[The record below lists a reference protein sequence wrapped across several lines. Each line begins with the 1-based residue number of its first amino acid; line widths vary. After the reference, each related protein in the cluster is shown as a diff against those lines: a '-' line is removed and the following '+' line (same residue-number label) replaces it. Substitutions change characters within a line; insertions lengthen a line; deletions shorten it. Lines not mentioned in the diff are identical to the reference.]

1 LRIIATAPDG
11 EKVVNGPFP
20 MRSIASLAKITK
32 AFFLQNLLEILKI
45 QKSELLSSPNLMDSN
60 TDFRRS
66 SLASTAFFQE
76 LGAELVFTQDARGR
90 YLSFYWQKAEQY
102 NLTAEKIVD
111 RPLRETLQPVA
122 PVPYLDRLRRTL
134 ETLVP
139 QRFSYP
145 FCHTGQYFLFDL
157 TVTPVMNSNGKAT
170 KVLVMGR
177 LLSDTPA
184 QLSADSPEF
193 MPYPALPSSS
203 DTNQQMLDPASRIGR
218 GLRPDSEID
227 RKIISQI
234 AQNLH
239 RTLDLEKIWQQTVN
253 SLGQVLNAS
262 RCIICSSKK
271 DSDNL
276 ESSPFVISEN
286 QQKYPAPAAELQQ
299 SIASDRPPPLSPDQ
313 IQNLQSK
320 TFKVVAEYR
329 QEPYSSMLG
338 LELRAAEQPG
348 WIQTLATLKPVAV
361 DYASPIADP
370 FDRHSV
376 LVAATSYEEQP
387 NALICLHRCGS
398 SPPWSPVEL
407 EFARELVAQVGSAIA
422 HATLYQELEQAR
434 AEAVAL
440 SQLKSQFLAN
450 TSHELRT
457 PLNGILGFLKLLLDG
472 MADDPEEAHQFI
484 EEAYRSAL
492 HLFNVINDILDIAKI
507 EAGKMELDLAPVKLD
522 ELLQQVENFTR
533 VQVQEK
539 RLQFQIQT
547 PAVEDEIILYG
558 NYQRLLQ
565 VILNLTGNAIKFTSE
580 GGIRISAEFIKKK
593 VTVHNQEFPGIVK
606 IRVADTGIGVSLDK
620 QDKLFESFFQVDG
633 DRTRQYGGTGLGL
646 AISQKMV
653 EAMGGT
659 VNFYSMGEGL
669 GSTVTF
675 TVPLYQ
681 EPLFKN

>member
-1 LRIIATAPDG
+1 
-11 EKVVNGPFP
+11 
-20 MRSIASLAKITK
+20 
-32 AFFLQNLLEILKI
+32 
-45 QKSELLSSPNLMDSN
+45 MDSN

-76 LGAELVFTQDARGR
+76 LGAELVFTQDASGR
-90 YLSFYWQKAEQY
+90 YLSFYWEKAEQY
-102 NLTAEKIVD
+102 NLTAEQIVD
-111 RPLRETLQPVA
+111 RPLSETLQPIA
-122 PVPYLDRLRRTL
+122 PAPYLDILRRTL

-145 FCHTGQYFLFDL
+145 FGHGGQYFLFDL
-157 TVTPVMNSNGKAT
+157 ALTPAIDSNGKAA

-177 LLSDTPA
+177 LLSDKPTDRPP
-184 QLSADSPEF
+184 DSPEF
-193 MPYPALPSSS
+193 MLYRALPSPS
-203 DTNQQMLDPASRIGR
+203 DARQQMLYPASRIGR
-218 GLRPDSEID
+218 ALPPKWEID

-239 RTLDLEKIWQQTVN
+239 RTLDLETIWQQTAN

-262 RCIICSSKK
+262 RCIICSYKK
-271 DSDNL
+271 DSENL
-276 ESSPFVISEN
+276 ESSPFLASEN
-286 QQKYPAPAAELQQ
+286 QQNYSATAAELEQ
-299 SIASDRPPPLSPDQ
+299 SNARDPSPPLSPAQ
-313 IQNLQSK
+313 IENLQSK

-338 LELRAAEQPG
+338 LELRAVEQPG

-361 DYASPIADP
+361 DYASPVADP
-370 FDRHSV
+370 FHRHSV
-376 LVAATSYEEQP
+376 LVAATSYEDQP

-398 SPPWSPVEL
+398 SPKWSPVEL

-457 PLNGILGFLKLLLDG
+457 PLNGILGFLKLLVDG

-484 EEAYRSAL
+484 QEAYRSAV
-492 HLFNVINDILDIAKI
+492 HLFNVINDILDVAKI
-507 EAGKMELDLAPVKLD
+507 EAGKMELDLAPVKLG
-522 ELLQQVENFTR
+522 ELLQQVEDFTR
-533 VQVQEK
+533 VQVEQK
-539 RLQFQIQT
+539 RLQFQIQK

-565 VILNLTGNAIKFTSE
+565 VILNLTGNAIKFTGE
-580 GGIRISAEFIKKK
+580 GGIRISAEVIKKK
-593 VTVHNQEFPGIVK
+593 VTVNNQQFPGMVK

-646 AISQKMV
+646 AISQKLV

>member
-1 LRIIATAPDG
+1 
-11 EKVVNGPFP
+11 
-20 MRSIASLAKITK
+20 
-32 AFFLQNLLEILKI
+32 
-45 QKSELLSSPNLMDSN
+45 MDSN

-66 SLASTAFFQE
+66 SLASTVFFQE
-76 LGAELVFTQDARGR
+76 LGAELVFTQDASGR

-102 NLTAEKIVD
+102 NLTAEQIVD
-111 RPLRETLQPVA
+111 RPLSETLQPLVPA
-122 PVPYLDRLRRTL
+122 PYLDILRRVL

-145 FCHTGQYFLFDL
+145 FCHAGQYFLFDMTL
-157 TVTPVMNSNGKAT
+157 TPVIDSNGKAA

-177 LLSDTPA
+177 LLSDKPTDRRP
-184 QLSADSPEF
+184 DSPEF
-193 MPYPALPSSS
+193 MLYRALPSPWDARQLMS
-203 DTNQQMLDPASRIGR
+203 LPASRIPGR
-218 GLRPDSEID
+218 RSLPPYSEID
-227 RKIISQI
+227 RKVISQI

-239 RTLDLEKIWQQTVN
+239 KTLDLDTIWQQTVN

-262 RCIICSSKK
+262 RCIICSYKK
-271 DSDNL
+271 DSENL
-276 ESSPFVISEN
+276 ETSPFLASEN
-286 QQKYPAPAAELQQ
+286 QQKSTAATAELQH
-299 SIASDRPPPLSPDQ
+299 SIASDPSPPLSPAQ
-313 IQNLQSK
+313 IENLQSK

-329 QEPYSSMLG
+329 QEAYSSMLG

-361 DYASPIADP
+361 DYASPATDP
-370 FDRHSV
+370 FHRHSV
-376 LVAATSYEEQP
+376 LVAATSYEDQP

-398 SPPWSPVEL
+398 SPKWSHVEL

-457 PLNGILGFLKLLLDG
+457 PLNGILGFLKLLVDG

-484 EEAYRSAL
+484 EEAYRSAV

-507 EAGKMELDLAPVKLD
+507 EAGKMELDLAPVKLG

-533 VQVQEK
+533 VQVQQK
-539 RLQFQIQT
+539 GLQFQIQK
-547 PAVEDEIILYG
+547 PPVEDDIIVYG

-565 VILNLTGNAIKFTSE
+565 VILNLTGNAIKFTGE
-580 GGIRISAEFIKKK
+580 GGIRISAEVIKKK
-593 VTVHNQEFPGIVK
+593 VTVHNQQFPGMVK

-633 DRTRQYGGTGLGL
+633 ARTRQYGGTGLGL
-646 AISQKMV
+646 AISQKLV

-669 GSTVTF
+669 GATVTF

>member
-1 LRIIATAPDG
+1 
-11 EKVVNGPFP
+11 
-20 MRSIASLAKITK
+20 
-32 AFFLQNLLEILKI
+32 
-45 QKSELLSSPNLMDSN
+45 MDSN

-66 SLASTAFFQE
+66 SLASTVFFQE
-76 LGAELVFTQDARGR
+76 LGAELVFTQDASGR
-90 YLSFYWQKAEQY
+90 YLSFYWQKAEEY
-102 NLTAEKIVD
+102 NLTAEQIVD
-111 RPLRETLQPVA
+111 RPLSETLQPIA
-122 PVPYLDRLRRTL
+122 PAPYLDILRRAL

-145 FCHTGQYFLFDL
+145 FCHAGQYFLFDL
-157 TVTPVMNSNGKAT
+157 TLTPAIDSNGKAA

-177 LLSDTPA
+177 LLSDKPTDRPP
-184 QLSADSPEF
+184 DFPEL
-193 MPYPALPSSS
+193 MLYRALPSPS
-203 DTNQQMLDPASRIGR
+203 DADQQMLLSASCIPGR
-218 GLRPDSEID
+218 SLPPYSEID
-227 RKIISQI
+227 RKAISQI

-239 RTLDLEKIWQQTVN
+239 KTLDVETIWQLTAN

-262 RCIICSSKK
+262 RCIICSYKK
-271 DSDNL
+271 DSKNL
-276 ESSPFVISEN
+276 EASSFLASEN
-286 QQKYPAPAAELQQ
+286 HQNYSAAAAELQQ
-299 SIASDRPPPLSPDQ
+299 SIASDCSPPVSPDQ
-313 IQNLQSK
+313 IKNLQSK
-320 TFKVVAEYR
+320 TLKVVAEYR

-361 DYASPIADP
+361 DYASPTADP
-370 FDRHSV
+370 FNRHSV
-376 LVAATSYEEQP
+376 IVAATSYEDQP

-398 SPPWSPVEL
+398 SSKWSPLEL

-440 SQLKSQFLAN
+440 SQLKSQLLAN

-457 PLNGILGFLKLLLDG
+457 PLNGILGFLKLVVDG

-484 EEAYRSAL
+484 EEAYRSAV
-492 HLFNVINDILDIAKI
+492 HLFNVINDFLDVAKI
-507 EAGKMELDLAPVKLD
+507 EAGKMQLDLAPVKLG

-533 VQVQEK
+533 LQIQQK
-539 RLQFQIQT
+539 RLQFQIQK
-547 PAVEDEIILYG
+547 PAVEDDIILYG

-565 VILNLTGNAIKFTSE
+565 VILNLTGNAIKFTGE
-580 GGIRISAEFIKKK
+580 GGIRISAEIIKKK
-593 VTVHNQEFPGIVK
+593 VTVHNQQFPGMVK
-606 IRVADTGIGVSLDK
+606 MRVADTGIGVSLDK

-646 AISQKMV
+646 AISQKLV

>member
-1 LRIIATAPDG
+1 
-11 EKVVNGPFP
+11 
-20 MRSIASLAKITK
+20 M
-32 AFFLQNLLEILKI
+32 
-45 QKSELLSSPNLMDSN
+45 MDSN

-76 LGAELVFTQDARGR
+76 LGAELAFIQDAKGR
-90 YLSFYWQKAEQY
+90 YLSFYWQKAEEY
-102 NLTAEKIVD
+102 NLTAAEIVVSEARPYGGCANEED
-111 RPLRETLQPVA
+111 RPLSETLQPIA
-122 PVPYLDRLRRTL
+122 PGPYLEILRRVL

-139 QRFSYP
+139 QRLSYP
-145 FCHTGQYFLFDL
+145 FCRAGQYFLFDL
-157 TVTPVMNSNGKAT
+157 TVTPAIDSNGQAT
-170 KVLVMGR
+170 NVLVMGR
-177 LLSDTPA
+177 LLSDKPTELPP
-184 QLSADSPEF
+184 DSPES
-193 MPYPALPSSS
+193 MPDPALPSPS
-203 DTNQQMLDPASRIGR
+203 DARQQMLYPASPIGR
-218 GLRPDSEID
+218 ALPPYSEID
-227 RKIISQI
+227 RNIISQI
-234 AQNLH
+234 AHNLH
-239 RTLDLEKIWQQTVN
+239 RTLDLETIWQQTAN

-262 RCIICSSKK
+262 RCIICSSNK
-271 DSDNL
+271 DSENL
-276 ESSPFVISEN
+276 ESSPFLASEN
-286 QQKYPAPAAELQQ
+286 QQNYPGSEPELQQ
-299 SIASDRPPPLSPDQ
+299 SIASKSSPPLSPDQ
-313 IQNLQSK
+313 IDHLQSK

-329 QEPYSSMLG
+329 QESYSSMLG

-348 WIQTLATLKPVAV
+348 WIQTLATLKPVALN
-361 DYASPIADP
+361 YASPVADR

-387 NALICLHRCGS
+387 NALICLHRCGT

-457 PLNGILGFLKLLLDG
+457 PLNGILGFLKLVLDG
-472 MADDPEEAHQFI
+472 MADDPVEAHQFI
-484 EEAYRSAL
+484 EEAYGSAV

-507 EAGKMELDLAPVKLD
+507 EAGKMQLDLAPVKLN
-522 ELLQQVENFTR
+522 ELLQQVENFT
-533 VQVQEK
+533 QVQAQQK
-539 RLQFQIQT
+539 RLQFQIQK
-547 PAVEDEIILYG
+547 PAAEDEIILYG

-565 VILNLTGNAIKFTSE
+565 VMLNLTGNAIKFTRE
-580 GGIRISAEFIKKK
+580 GGIRISAEVIKKK
-593 VTVHNQEFPGIVK
+593 VTVYSQQFPGIVK

-646 AISQKMV
+646 AISQKLI

-681 EPLFKN
+681 EPLLKK

>member
-1 LRIIATAPDG
+1 
-11 EKVVNGPFP
+11 
-20 MRSIASLAKITK
+20 
-32 AFFLQNLLEILKI
+32 
-45 QKSELLSSPNLMDSN
+45 MDSN

-66 SLASTAFFQE
+66 SLASTVFFQE
-76 LGAELVFTQDARGR
+76 LGAELVFTQDASGR

-102 NLTAEKIVD
+102 NLTAEQIVD
-111 RPLRETLQPVA
+111 RPLSETLQPIGPA
-122 PVPYLDRLRRTL
+122 PYLDILQRAL
-134 ETLVP
+134 ETLIP

-145 FCHTGQYFLFDL
+145 FCHAGQYFLFDL
-157 TVTPVMNSNGKAT
+157 TLTPAIDSNGKAA

-177 LLSDTPA
+177 LLSDKPTDRPP
-184 QLSADSPEF
+184 DFPEL
-193 MPYPALPSSS
+193 MLYRALPSPS
-203 DTNQQMLDPASRIGR
+203 DADQQMLLSASCIPGR
-218 GLRPDSEID
+218 SLPPYSEID
-227 RKIISQI
+227 RKAISQI

-239 RTLDLEKIWQQTVN
+239 KTLDVETIWQLTAN

-262 RCIICSSKK
+262 RCIICSYKK
-271 DSDNL
+271 DSKNL
-276 ESSPFVISEN
+276 EASSFLASEN
-286 QQKYPAPAAELQQ
+286 HQNYSAAAAELQQ
-299 SIASDRPPPLSPDQ
+299 SIASDSSPPVSPAQ
-313 IQNLQSK
+313 IKNLQSK
-320 TFKVVAEYR
+320 TLKVVAEYR

-370 FDRHSV
+370 FYRHSV
-376 LVAATSYEEQP
+376 IVAATSYEDQP

-398 SPPWSPVEL
+398 SSKWSPLEL

-422 HATLYQELEQAR
+422 HATLYQELERAR

-457 PLNGILGFLKLLLDG
+457 PLNGILGFLKLLVDG

-484 EEAYRSAL
+484 QEAYRSAV
-492 HLFNVINDILDIAKI
+492 HLFNLINDILDVAKI
-507 EAGKMELDLAPVKLD
+507 EAGKMELDLAPVKLG
-522 ELLQQVENFTR
+522 ELLQQVESFTR
-533 VQVQEK
+533 VQVEQK
-539 RLQFQIQT
+539 RLQFQIQK
-547 PAVEDEIILYG
+547 PAVEDDIILYG

-565 VILNLTGNAIKFTSE
+565 VILNLTGNAIKFTGE
-580 GGIRISAEFIKKK
+580 GGIRISAEIIKKK
-593 VTVHNQEFPGIVK
+593 VTVHNQQFPGMVK
-606 IRVADTGIGVSLDK
+606 MRVADTGIGVSLDK

-646 AISQKMV
+646 AISQKLV

>member
-1 LRIIATAPDG
+1 
-11 EKVVNGPFP
+11 
-20 MRSIASLAKITK
+20 
-32 AFFLQNLLEILKI
+32 
-45 QKSELLSSPNLMDSN
+45 MDSN

-66 SLASTAFFQE
+66 SLASTVFFQE
-76 LGAELVFTQDARGR
+76 LGAELVFTQDASGR
-90 YLSFYWQKAEQY
+90 YLSFYWQKAEEY
-102 NLTAEKIVD
+102 NLTAEQIVD
-111 RPLRETLQPVA
+111 RPLSETLQPIA
-122 PVPYLDRLRRTL
+122 PAPYLDILRRAL

-145 FCHTGQYFLFDL
+145 FCHAGQYFLFDL
-157 TVTPVMNSNGKAT
+157 TLTPAIDSNGKAA

-177 LLSDTPA
+177 LLSDKPTDRPP
-184 QLSADSPEF
+184 DSPEF
-193 MPYPALPSSS
+193 MLYRALPSPS
-203 DTNQQMLDPASRIGR
+203 DAHQQMLLSASCIPGR
-218 GLRPDSEID
+218 SLPPYSEID
-227 RKIISQI
+227 RKTISQI

-239 RTLDLEKIWQQTVN
+239 KTLDVETIWQLTAN

-262 RCIICSSKK
+262 RCIICSYKK
-271 DSDNL
+271 DSKNL
-276 ESSPFVISEN
+276 EASSFLASEKHQN
-286 QQKYPAPAAELQQ
+286 YSAAAAELQQ
-299 SIASDRPPPLSPDQ
+299 SIASDCSPPVSPDQ
-313 IQNLQSK
+313 IKNLQSK
-320 TFKVVAEYR
+320 TLKVVAEYR

-348 WIQTLATLKPVAV
+348 WIQTLATLKPVAI

-370 FDRHSV
+370 FHRHSV
-376 LVAATSYEEQP
+376 IVAATSYEDQP

-398 SPPWSPVEL
+398 SSKWSPLEL

-440 SQLKSQFLAN
+440 SQLKSQLLAN

-457 PLNGILGFLKLLLDG
+457 PLNGILGFLKLVVDG

-484 EEAYRSAL
+484 EEAYRSAV
-492 HLFNVINDILDIAKI
+492 HLLNVINDFLDVAKI
-507 EAGKMELDLAPVKLD
+507 EAGKMQLDLAPVKLG
-522 ELLQQVENFTR
+522 ELLQQVEDFTR
-533 VQVQEK
+533 LQVQQK
-539 RLQFQIQT
+539 RLQFQIQK
-547 PAVEDEIILYG
+547 PAVEDDIILYG

-565 VILNLTGNAIKFTSE
+565 VILNLTGNAIKFTGE
-580 GGIRISAEFIKKK
+580 GGIRISAEIIKKK
-593 VTVHNQEFPGIVK
+593 VTVHNQQFPGMVK
-606 IRVADTGIGVSLDK
+606 MRVADTGIGVSLDK

-646 AISQKMV
+646 AISQKLV

>member
-1 LRIIATAPDG
+1 
-11 EKVVNGPFP
+11 
-20 MRSIASLAKITK
+20 
-32 AFFLQNLLEILKI
+32 
-45 QKSELLSSPNLMDSN
+45 MDSN

-66 SLASTAFFQE
+66 SLASTVFFQE
-76 LGAELVFTQDARGR
+76 LGAELVFTQDASGR

-102 NLTAEKIVD
+102 NLTAEQIVD
-111 RPLRETLQPVA
+111 RPLSETLQPLVPA
-122 PVPYLDRLRRTL
+122 PYLDILRRVL

-145 FCHTGQYFLFDL
+145 FCHAGQYFLFDMTL
-157 TVTPVMNSNGKAT
+157 TPVIDSNGKAA

-177 LLSDTPA
+177 LLSDKPTDRRP
-184 QLSADSPEF
+184 DSPEF
-193 MPYPALPSSS
+193 MLYRALPSPWDARQLMS
-203 DTNQQMLDPASRIGR
+203 LPASRIPGR
-218 GLRPDSEID
+218 RSLPAYSEID
-227 RKIISQI
+227 RKVISQI

-239 RTLDLEKIWQQTVN
+239 KTLDLDTIWQQTVN

-262 RCIICSSKK
+262 RCIICSYKK
-271 DSDNL
+271 DSENL
-276 ESSPFVISEN
+276 ETSPFLASEN
-286 QQKYPAPAAELQQ
+286 QQKSTAAAELQH
-299 SIASDRPPPLSPDQ
+299 SIASDPSPPLSPAQ
-313 IQNLQSK
+313 IENLQSK

-329 QEPYSSMLG
+329 QEAYSSMLG

-361 DYASPIADP
+361 DYASPATDP
-370 FDRHSV
+370 FHRHSV
-376 LVAATSYEEQP
+376 LVAATSYEDQP

-398 SPPWSPVEL
+398 SPKWSHVEL

-457 PLNGILGFLKLLLDG
+457 PLNGILGFLKLLVDG

-484 EEAYRSAL
+484 EEAYRSAV

-507 EAGKMELDLAPVKLD
+507 EAGKMELDLAPVKLG

-533 VQVQEK
+533 VQVQQK
-539 RLQFQIQT
+539 GLQFQIQK
-547 PAVEDEIILYG
+547 PPVEDDIIVYG

-565 VILNLTGNAIKFTSE
+565 VILNLTGNAIKFTGE
-580 GGIRISAEFIKKK
+580 GGIRISAEVIKKK
-593 VTVHNQEFPGIVK
+593 VTVHNQQFPGMVK

-633 DRTRQYGGTGLGL
+633 ARTRQYGGTGLGL
-646 AISQKMV
+646 AISQKLV

-669 GSTVTF
+669 GATVTF

>member
-1 LRIIATAPDG
+1 
-11 EKVVNGPFP
+11 
-20 MRSIASLAKITK
+20 
-32 AFFLQNLLEILKI
+32 
-45 QKSELLSSPNLMDSN
+45 MDFN

-102 NLTAEKIVD
+102 NLTAAQIVVSEALEED
-111 RPLRETLQPVA
+111 RPLSETLQPIPPA
-122 PVPYLDRLRRTL
+122 PYLDILRQTI

-145 FCHTGQYFLFDL
+145 FCRAGQYFLFDL
-157 TVTPVMNSNGKAT
+157 TVTPVIDSNGKAT
-170 KVLVMGR
+170 KVLLMGR
-177 LLSDTPA
+177 LLSDKPA
-184 QLSADSPEF
+184 ELPPDSPEF
-193 MPYPALPSSS
+193 MPYPALPSASDARQPMLYPPSS
-203 DTNQQMLDPASRIGR
+203 MGR
-218 GLRPDSEID
+218 SLSPYSEID

-239 RTLDLEKIWQQTVN
+239 RTLDLDTIWQQTVN

-262 RCIICSSKK
+262 RCIICSSQK
-271 DSDNL
+271 DSETL
-276 ESSPFVISEN
+276 ESSPFLASEN
-286 QQKYPAPAAELQQ
+286 QQNYPAPAAELQQ
-299 SIASDRPPPLSPDQ
+299 SIASDRSPPLLPDQ
-313 IQNLQSK
+313 IENLQSK

-348 WIQTLATLKPVAV
+348 WIQALATLKPVAV
-361 DYASPIADP
+361 DYASPTADP
-370 FDRHSV
+370 FHRHSV
-376 LVAATSYEEQP
+376 LVAATSYEDQP

-398 SPPWSPVEL
+398 SPKWSPLEL

-457 PLNGILGFLKLLLDG
+457 PLNGILGFLKLLMDG

-484 EEAYRSAL
+484 EEAYRSAV

-507 EAGKMELDLAPVKLD
+507 EAGKMHLDFAPVKLG

-533 VQVQEK
+533 VQVQQK
-539 RLQFQIQT
+539 RLQFQIQK
-547 PAVEDEIILYG
+547 PPVEDEIILYG

-565 VILNLTGNAIKFTSE
+565 VILNLTGNAIKFTGE
-580 GGIRISAEFIKKK
+580 GGIRITAEVIKKK
-593 VTVHNQEFPGIVK
+593 VTVHNQQFPGIVK

-646 AISQKMV
+646 AISQKLV

>member
-1 LRIIATAPDG
+1 
-11 EKVVNGPFP
+11 
-20 MRSIASLAKITK
+20 
-32 AFFLQNLLEILKI
+32 
-45 QKSELLSSPNLMDSN
+45 MDSN

-66 SLASTAFFQE
+66 SLASTVFFQE

-102 NLTAEKIVD
+102 NLTAEQIVD
-111 RPLRETLQPVA
+111 RPLSETLQPIPPA
-122 PVPYLDRLRRTL
+122 PYLDILRRAL

-145 FCHTGQYFLFDL
+145 FCHAGQYFLFDL
-157 TVTPVMNSNGKAT
+157 TLTPAIDSNGKAA

-177 LLSDTPA
+177 LLSDKPTDRRP
-184 QLSADSPEF
+184 DSPEF
-193 MPYPALPSSS
+193 MLYRALPSPL
-203 DTNQQMLDPASRIGR
+203 DARQQMSLPASRIPGR
-218 GLRPDSEID
+218 SLPPYSEID

-239 RTLDLEKIWQQTVN
+239 KTLDLDTIWQQTVN

-262 RCIICSSKK
+262 RCIICSYKK
-271 DSDNL
+271 DSENL
-276 ESSPFVISEN
+276 ETSPFLASEN
-286 QQKYPAPAAELQQ
+286 QQKSTAAAELQQ
-299 SIASDRPPPLSPDQ
+299 SIASDSSPPLSPAQ
-313 IQNLQSK
+313 IENLQSK

-329 QEPYSSMLG
+329 QEAYSSMLG

-361 DYASPIADP
+361 DYASLAADP
-370 FDRHSV
+370 FHRHSV
-376 LVAATSYEEQP
+376 LVAATSYEDQP

-398 SPPWSPVEL
+398 SPKWSHVEL

-457 PLNGILGFLKLLLDG
+457 PLNGIIGFLKLLMDG

-484 EEAYRSAL
+484 EEAYRSAV

-507 EAGKMELDLAPVKLD
+507 EAGKMELDLAPVKLG

-533 VQVQEK
+533 VQVEQK
-539 RLQFQIQT
+539 RLQFQIQK
-547 PAVEDEIILYG
+547 PPVEDEIIVYG

-565 VILNLTGNAIKFTSE
+565 VILNLTGNAIKFTGE
-580 GGIRISAEFIKKK
+580 GGIRISAEIIKKK
-593 VTVHNQEFPGIVK
+593 VTVDNQQFPGMVK

-633 DRTRQYGGTGLGL
+633 NRTRQYGGTGLGL
-646 AISQKMV
+646 AISQKLV

-669 GSTVTF
+669 GATVTF

>member
-1 LRIIATAPDG
+1 
-11 EKVVNGPFP
+11 
-20 MRSIASLAKITK
+20 
-32 AFFLQNLLEILKI
+32 
-45 QKSELLSSPNLMDSN
+45 MDSN
-60 TDFRRS
+60 TDFRSS
-66 SLASTAFFQE
+66 SLASTVFFQE

-90 YLSFYWQKAEQY
+90 YLSFYWQKAEEY
-102 NLTAEKIVD
+102 NLTAEQIVD
-111 RPLRETLQPVA
+111 RPLSETLQPIA
-122 PVPYLDRLRRTL
+122 PAPYLDILQRAL

-145 FCHTGQYFLFDL
+145 FCHAGQYFLFDL
-157 TVTPVMNSNGKAT
+157 TLTPAIDSNGKAA

-177 LLSDTPA
+177 LLSDKPTDRPP
-184 QLSADSPEF
+184 DSPEF
-193 MPYPALPSSS
+193 MLYRALPSPS
-203 DTNQQMLDPASRIGR
+203 DAHQQMVLSASGIPGR
-218 GLRPDSEID
+218 SLPPYSEID
-227 RKIISQI
+227 RKTISQI

-239 RTLDLEKIWQQTVN
+239 KTLDVEIIWQLTAN

-262 RCIICSSKK
+262 RCIICSYKK
-271 DSDNL
+271 DSKNL
-276 ESSPFVISEN
+276 EVSSFLASEN
-286 QQKYPAPAAELQQ
+286 HQNYSAAAAELQQ
-299 SIASDRPPPLSPDQ
+299 SIASDCSPPVSPAQ
-313 IQNLQSK
+313 IKNLHSK
-320 TFKVVAEYR
+320 TLKVVAEYR

-348 WIQTLATLKPVAV
+348 WIQTLATLKPVAI
-361 DYASPIADP
+361 DYTSPIGDP
-370 FDRHSV
+370 FHRHSV
-376 LVAATSYEEQP
+376 IVAATSYEDQP

-398 SPPWSPVEL
+398 SPKWSPLEL
-407 EFARELVAQVGSAIA
+407 EFAHELVAQVGSAIA

-440 SQLKSQFLAN
+440 SQLKSQLLAN

-457 PLNGILGFLKLLLDG
+457 PLNGILGFLKLVVDG

-484 EEAYRSAL
+484 EEAYRSAV
-492 HLFNVINDILDIAKI
+492 HLLNVINDFLDVAKI
-507 EAGKMELDLAPVKLD
+507 EAGKMQLDLAPVKLG
-522 ELLQQVENFTR
+522 ELLQQVEDFTR
-533 VQVQEK
+533 LQVQQK
-539 RLQFQIQT
+539 RLQFQIQK
-547 PAVEDEIILYG
+547 PAVEGDIILYG

-565 VILNLTGNAIKFTSE
+565 VILNLTGNAIKFTGE
-580 GGIRISAEFIKKK
+580 GGIRISAEVIKKK
-593 VTVHNQEFPGIVK
+593 VTVHNQQFPGMVK
-606 IRVADTGIGVSLDK
+606 MRVADTGIGVSLDK

-646 AISQKMV
+646 AISQKLV

>member
-1 LRIIATAPDG
+1 
-11 EKVVNGPFP
+11 
-20 MRSIASLAKITK
+20 
-32 AFFLQNLLEILKI
+32 
-45 QKSELLSSPNLMDSN
+45 MDSN

-66 SLASTAFFQE
+66 SLASTVFFQE
-76 LGAELVFTQDARGR
+76 LGAELVFTQDASGR

-102 NLTAEKIVD
+102 NLTAEQIVD
-111 RPLRETLQPVA
+111 RPLSETLQPLA
-122 PVPYLDRLRRTL
+122 PAPYLDILRRVL

-145 FCHTGQYFLFDL
+145 FCHAGQYFLFDMTL
-157 TVTPVMNSNGKAT
+157 TPVIDSNGKAA

-177 LLSDTPA
+177 LLSDKPTDRRP
-184 QLSADSPEF
+184 DSPEF
-193 MPYPALPSSS
+193 MLYRALPSPWDARQLMS
-203 DTNQQMLDPASRIGR
+203 LPASRIPGR
-218 GLRPDSEID
+218 RSLPAYSEID
-227 RKIISQI
+227 RKVISQI

-239 RTLDLEKIWQQTVN
+239 KTLDLDTIWQQTVN

-262 RCIICSSKK
+262 RCIICSYKK
-271 DSDNL
+271 DSENL
-276 ESSPFVISEN
+276 ETSPFLASEN
-286 QQKYPAPAAELQQ
+286 QQKSTAATAELQH
-299 SIASDRPPPLSPDQ
+299 SIASDPSPPLSPAQ
-313 IQNLQSK
+313 IENLQSK

-329 QEPYSSMLG
+329 QEAYSSMLG

-361 DYASPIADP
+361 DYASPATDP
-370 FDRHSV
+370 FHRHSV
-376 LVAATSYEEQP
+376 LVAATSYEDQP

-398 SPPWSPVEL
+398 SPKWSHVEL

-457 PLNGILGFLKLLLDG
+457 PLNGILGFLKLLVDG

-484 EEAYRSAL
+484 EEAYRSAV

-507 EAGKMELDLAPVKLD
+507 EAGKMELDLAPVKLG

-533 VQVQEK
+533 VQVQQK
-539 RLQFQIQT
+539 GLQFQIQK
-547 PAVEDEIILYG
+547 PPVEDDIIVYG

-565 VILNLTGNAIKFTSE
+565 VILNLTGNAIKFTGE
-580 GGIRISAEFIKKK
+580 GGIRISAEVIKKK
-593 VTVHNQEFPGIVK
+593 VTVHNQQFPGMVK

-633 DRTRQYGGTGLGL
+633 ARTRQYGGTGLGL
-646 AISQKMV
+646 AISQKLV

-669 GSTVTF
+669 GATVTF

>member
-1 LRIIATAPDG
+1 
-11 EKVVNGPFP
+11 
-20 MRSIASLAKITK
+20 
-32 AFFLQNLLEILKI
+32 
-45 QKSELLSSPNLMDSN
+45 MDSN

-66 SLASTAFFQE
+66 SLASTVFFQE
-76 LGAELVFTQDARGR
+76 LGAELVFTQDASGR
-90 YLSFYWQKAEQY
+90 YLSFYWQKAEEY
-102 NLTAEKIVD
+102 NLTAEQIVD
-111 RPLRETLQPVA
+111 RPLSETLQPIA
-122 PVPYLDRLRRTL
+122 PAPYLDILQRAL

-145 FCHTGQYFLFDL
+145 FCHAGQYFLFDL
-157 TVTPVMNSNGKAT
+157 TLTPAIDSNGKAA

-177 LLSDTPA
+177 LLSDKPTDRPPN
-184 QLSADSPEF
+184 SPEF
-193 MPYPALPSSS
+193 MLYPALPSPS
-203 DTNQQMLDPASRIGR
+203 DAHQQMLLSASRIPGR
-218 GLRPDSEID
+218 SLPPYSEID
-227 RKIISQI
+227 RKTISEI

-239 RTLDLEKIWQQTVN
+239 KTLDVEIIWQLTAN

-262 RCIICSSKK
+262 RCIICSYKK
-271 DSDNL
+271 DSKNL
-276 ESSPFVISEN
+276 EASSFLASEN
-286 QQKYPAPAAELQQ
+286 HQNYSAAAAELQQ
-299 SIASDRPPPLSPDQ
+299 SIASDCSPPVSPDQ
-313 IQNLQSK
+313 IKNFQSK
-320 TFKVVAEYR
+320 TLKVVAEYR

-370 FDRHSV
+370 FHRHSV
-376 LVAATSYEEQP
+376 IVAATSYEDQP

-398 SPPWSPVEL
+398 SSKWSPLEL

-457 PLNGILGFLKLLLDG
+457 PLNGILGFLKLLVDG

-484 EEAYRSAL
+484 QEAYRSAV
-492 HLFNVINDILDIAKI
+492 HLFNLINDILDVAKI
-507 EAGKMELDLAPVKLD
+507 EAGKMELDLAPVKLG
-522 ELLQQVENFTR
+522 ELLQQVEDFTR
-533 VQVQEK
+533 VQVEQK
-539 RLQFQIQT
+539 RLQFQIQKPT
-547 PAVEDEIILYG
+547 VEDDIILYG

-565 VILNLTGNAIKFTSE
+565 VILNLTGNAIKFTGE
-580 GGIRISAEFIKKK
+580 GGIRISAEIIKKK
-593 VTVHNQEFPGIVK
+593 VTVHNQQFPGMVK
-606 IRVADTGIGVSLDK
+606 MRVADTGIGVSLDK

-646 AISQKMV
+646 AISQKLV

>member
-1 LRIIATAPDG
+1 
-11 EKVVNGPFP
+11 
-20 MRSIASLAKITK
+20 
-32 AFFLQNLLEILKI
+32 
-45 QKSELLSSPNLMDSN
+45 MDTN

-76 LGAELVFTQDARGR
+76 LGAELVFTQDANGR
-90 YLSFYWQKAEQY
+90 YLSFYWEKAEQY
-102 NLTAEKIVD
+102 NLIAAEIVD
-111 RPLRETLQPVA
+111 RPLSETLQPIA
-122 PVPYLDRLRRTL
+122 PEPYLDILRRAI

-139 QRFSYP
+139 ERFSYP
-145 FCHTGQYFLFDL
+145 FCRAGQYFLFDL
-157 TVTPVMNSNGKAT
+157 TVTAPIDSNGRAT

-177 LLSDTPA
+177 LLSDKP
-184 QLSADSPEF
+184 PEF
-193 MPYPALPSSS
+193 QPDSAEFIPYPALPSAS
-203 DTNQQMLDPASRIGR
+203 DASQQMLLAAGR
-218 GLRPDSEID
+218 THARSLANHWEIIAD
-227 RKIISQI
+227 RRIISQI

-239 RTLDLEKIWQQTVN
+239 RTLDLETIWQQTVN

-262 RCIICSSKK
+262 RCIICSYKK
-271 DSDNL
+271 DSENL
-276 ESSPFVISEN
+276 KSSPSSTSEN
-286 QQKYPAPAAELQQ
+286 QPNFATAAAELPQ
-299 SIASDRPPPLSPDQ
+299 SIASDTSPPLSSAQ
-313 IQNLQSK
+313 IENLQSK

-329 QEPYSSMLG
+329 QEAYSSMLG

-361 DYASPIADP
+361 DYASPVTDP
-370 FDRHSV
+370 FSRHSV
-376 LVAATSYEEQP
+376 LVAASSYEDQP
-387 NALICLHRCGS
+387 NALICLHRCGT
-398 SPPWSPVEL
+398 SPAWSPVEL

-457 PLNGILGFLKLLLDG
+457 PLNGILGFLKLVVDG

-484 EEAYRSAL
+484 EEAYQSAI

-507 EAGKMELDLAPVKLD
+507 EAGKMQLDLAPVKLS
-522 ELLQQVENFTR
+522 ELLQQVENFT
-533 VQVQEK
+533 QVQAQQK
-539 RLQFQIQT
+539 QLQFQIQK
-547 PAVEDEIILYG
+547 PAPENEIILYG

-565 VILNLTGNAIKFTSE
+565 VMLNLTGNAIKFTQE
-580 GGIRISAEFIKKK
+580 GGIRISTEVIKKK
-593 VTVHNQEFPGIVK
+593 VTVRDREFPGTVK

-633 DRTRQYGGTGLGL
+633 ARTRQYGGTGLGL
-646 AISQKMV
+646 AISQKLV

-681 EPLFKN
+681 KPLFKN

>member
-1 LRIIATAPDG
+1 MAQTHTVDC
-11 EKVVNGPFP
+11 FFT
-20 MRSIASLAKITK
+20 SI
-32 AFFLQNLLEILKI
+32 FFRLPSDFCYKKLNT
-45 QKSELLSSPNLMDSN
+45 QKSELLSSPTLMDSN

-76 LGAELVFTQDARGR
+76 LGAELVFTQDARGQ
-90 YLSFYWQKAEQY
+90 YLSFYWQKAQQY
-102 NLTAEKIVD
+102 NLTAEQIVD
-111 RPLRETLQPVA
+111 RPLSETLQPIPA
-122 PVPYLDRLRRTL
+122 SPYLDRVRQTI

-145 FCHTGQYFLFDL
+145 FCHARQYFLFDL
-157 TVTPVMNSNGKAT
+157 TVTPAIDSNGQAT

-177 LLSDTPA
+177 LLSDKPA
-184 QLSADSPEF
+184 ELSPDSPAF
-193 MPYPALPSSS
+193 MPYPALSSAS
-203 DTNQQMLDPASRIGR
+203 DRQQMLLPASRIGR
-218 GLRPDSEID
+218 SLPPNWEID

-239 RTLDLEKIWQQTVN
+239 KTLDLETIWQQTAN

-262 RCIICSSKK
+262 RCIICSHKK
-271 DSDNL
+271 GSENL
-276 ESSPFVISEN
+276 EFSPFFASEN
-286 QQKYPAPAAELQQ
+286 QPNSTATAAELPQ
-299 SIASDRPPPLSPDQ
+299 SIADPSPPLGSDQ
-313 IQNLQSK
+313 IENLQSK
-320 TFKVVAEYR
+320 TFIVVAEYR
-329 QEPYSSMLG
+329 QEPYSPMLG

-361 DYASPIADP
+361 DYAGGVADP

-376 LVAATSYEEQP
+376 LVAATSYEDQP
-387 NALICLHRCGS
+387 NALISLHRCGS
-398 SPPWSPVEL
+398 SPKWSPVEL

-457 PLNGILGFLKLLLDG
+457 PLNGILGFLKLLMDG

-492 HLFNVINDILDIAKI
+492 HLFNVINDILDVAKI
-507 EAGKMELDLAPVKLD
+507 EAGKMHLDFAPVKLG
-522 ELLQQVENFTR
+522 EVLQQVENFTR
-533 VQVQEK
+533 VQVQQK
-539 RLQFQIQT
+539 RLQFQIQK
-547 PAVEDEIILYG
+547 PAVEDEIILYA

-565 VILNLTGNAIKFTSE
+565 VILNLTSNAIKFTRE
-580 GGIRISAEFIKKK
+580 GGIRISAEVIKKK
-593 VTVHNQEFPGIVK
+593 VTIHNQQLPGMVK

-633 DRTRQYGGTGLGL
+633 ARTRQYGGTGLGL
-646 AISQKMV
+646 AISQKLV

-681 EPLFKN
+681 EPLFNCSLD

>member
-1 LRIIATAPDG
+1 
-11 EKVVNGPFP
+11 
-20 MRSIASLAKITK
+20 
-32 AFFLQNLLEILKI
+32 
-45 QKSELLSSPNLMDSN
+45 MDSN

-76 LGAELVFTQDARGR
+76 LGAELVFTQDARGQ

-102 NLTAEKIVD
+102 NLTAEQIVVSEALEED
-111 RPLRETLQPVA
+111 RPLSETLQPIPPA
-122 PVPYLDRLRRTL
+122 PYLDRLRQTI

-145 FCHTGQYFLFDL
+145 FCHARQYFLFDL
-157 TVTPVMNSNGKAT
+157 TLTPAIDSNGKAT

-177 LLSDTPA
+177 LLSDKPA
-184 QLSADSPEF
+184 SRPPNSPEF
-193 MPYPALPSSS
+193 MPDRALPSAS
-203 DTNQQMLDPASRIGR
+203 NARQQMLLPASRIGR
-218 GLRPDSEID
+218 SLPPNWEID

-239 RTLDLEKIWQQTVN
+239 RTLDLETIWQQTAN

-262 RCIICSSKK
+262 RCIICSYKK
-271 DSDNL
+271 DSKNL
-276 ESSPFVISEN
+276 ESSPFLAPEN
-286 QQKYPAPAAELQQ
+286 QPNSTAPAAELQQ
-299 SIASDRPPPLSPDQ
+299 STASDRSPPLEPDR
-313 IQNLQSK
+313 IENLQSK

-329 QEPYSSMLG
+329 QEPHSSMLG

-361 DYASPIADP
+361 DYASPAADP

-376 LVAATSYEEQP
+376 LVAATSYEDQP
-387 NALICLHRCGS
+387 NALISLHRCGS
-398 SPPWSPVEL
+398 SPKWSPVEL

-422 HATLYQELEQAR
+422 HATLYQELEEAR

-484 EEAYRSAL
+484 EEAYRSAV
-492 HLFNVINDILDIAKI
+492 HLFNVINDILDVAKI
-507 EAGKMELDLAPVKLD
+507 EAGKMHLDLAPVKLG

-533 VQVQEK
+533 AQVQQK
-539 RLQFQIQT
+539 RLQFQIQK
-547 PAVEDEIILYG
+547 PPVEDEIILYG

-565 VILNLTGNAIKFTSE
+565 VMLNLTGNAIKFTGE
-580 GGIRISAEFIKKK
+580 GGIRISAEVIKKK
-593 VTVHNQEFPGIVK
+593 VTVRNQQFPGTVK

-633 DRTRQYGGTGLGL
+633 ARTRQYGGTGLGL
-646 AISQKMV
+646 AISQKLV

-681 EPLFKN
+681 EPLLKN

>member
-1 LRIIATAPDG
+1 
-11 EKVVNGPFP
+11 
-20 MRSIASLAKITK
+20 
-32 AFFLQNLLEILKI
+32 
-45 QKSELLSSPNLMDSN
+45 MDSN

-66 SLASTAFFQE
+66 SLASTVFFQE
-76 LGAELVFTQDARGR
+76 LGAELVFTQDASGR

-102 NLTAEKIVD
+102 NLTAEQIVG
-111 RPLRETLQPVA
+111 RPLSETLQPIA
-122 PVPYLDRLRRTL
+122 PAPYLDILRRAL

-145 FCHTGQYFLFDL
+145 FCHGEQYFLFDL
-157 TVTPVMNSNGKAT
+157 TLTPAIDSNGKAA

-177 LLSDTPA
+177 LLSDKPTDRRP
-184 QLSADSPEF
+184 DSPEF
-193 MPYPALPSSS
+193 MLYRALPSPW
-203 DTNQQMLDPASRIGR
+203 DARQQMSLPAASRIPGR
-218 GLRPDSEID
+218 SLPPYSEID

-239 RTLDLEKIWQQTVN
+239 KTLDLNTIWQQTVN

-262 RCIICSSKK
+262 RCIICSYKK
-271 DSDNL
+271 DSENL
-276 ESSPFVISEN
+276 ETSSFLASEN
-286 QQKYPAPAAELQQ
+286 QQNSTAAGELQQ
-299 SIASDRPPPLSPDQ
+299 SIASDPSLPLSPAQ
-313 IQNLQSK
+313 IENLQSK

-329 QEPYSSMLG
+329 QEAYSSMLG

-361 DYASPIADP
+361 DYASPAADP
-370 FDRHSV
+370 FNRHSV
-376 LVAATSYEEQP
+376 LVAATSYEDQP

-398 SPPWSPVEL
+398 SPKWSPVEL

-457 PLNGILGFLKLLLDG
+457 PLNGILGFLKLLMDG

-484 EEAYRSAL
+484 EEAYRSAV
-492 HLFNVINDILDIAKI
+492 HLFNVINDILDVAKI
-507 EAGKMELDLAPVKLD
+507 EAGKMELDLAPVKLG

-533 VQVQEK
+533 VQVEQK
-539 RLQFQIQT
+539 RLQFQIQK
-547 PAVEDEIILYG
+547 PPVEDEIIVYG

-565 VILNLTGNAIKFTSE
+565 VILNLTGNAIKFTGE
-580 GGIRISAEFIKKK
+580 GGIRISAEIIKKK
-593 VTVHNQEFPGIVK
+593 VTLHNQQFPGMVK

-646 AISQKMV
+646 AISQKLV

-669 GSTVTF
+669 GATVTF

>member
-1 LRIIATAPDG
+1 
-11 EKVVNGPFP
+11 
-20 MRSIASLAKITK
+20 
-32 AFFLQNLLEILKI
+32 
-45 QKSELLSSPNLMDSN
+45 MDSN

-66 SLASTAFFQE
+66 SLASTVFFQE
-76 LGAELVFTQDARGR
+76 LGAELVFTQDASGR
-90 YLSFYWQKAEQY
+90 YLSFYWQKAEEY
-102 NLTAEKIVD
+102 NLTAEQIVD
-111 RPLRETLQPVA
+111 RPLSETLQPIA
-122 PVPYLDRLRRTL
+122 PAPYLDILRRAL

-145 FCHTGQYFLFDL
+145 FCHAGQYFLFDL
-157 TVTPVMNSNGKAT
+157 TLTPAIDSNGKAA

-177 LLSDTPA
+177 LLSDKPTDRPP
-184 QLSADSPEF
+184 DSPEF
-193 MPYPALPSSS
+193 MLYRALPSPS
-203 DTNQQMLDPASRIGR
+203 DAHQQMLLSASRIPGR
-218 GLRPDSEID
+218 SLPPYSEID
-227 RKIISQI
+227 RKTISQI

-239 RTLDLEKIWQQTVN
+239 KTLDVETIWQLTAN

-262 RCIICSSKK
+262 RCIICSYKK
-271 DSDNL
+271 DSKNL
-276 ESSPFVISEN
+276 EASSFLASEN
-286 QQKYPAPAAELQQ
+286 NQNYSVAAAELQH
-299 SIASDRPPPLSPDQ
+299 SIASDGSPPVSPAQ
-313 IQNLQSK
+313 IKNLQSK
-320 TFKVVAEYR
+320 TLKVVAEYR

-361 DYASPIADP
+361 DYASPIPDP
-370 FDRHSV
+370 FHRHSV
-376 LVAATSYEEQP
+376 IVAATSYEDQP

-398 SPPWSPVEL
+398 SSKWSPLEL

-440 SQLKSQFLAN
+440 SQLKSQLLAN

-457 PLNGILGFLKLLLDG
+457 PLNGILGFLKLVVDG

-484 EEAYRSAL
+484 EEAYRSAV
-492 HLFNVINDILDIAKI
+492 HLFNVINDFLDVAKI
-507 EAGKMELDLAPVKLD
+507 EAGKMQLELAPVKLG

-533 VQVQEK
+533 LQVQQK
-539 RLQFQIQT
+539 RLQFQIQK
-547 PAVEDEIILYG
+547 PAVEDDIILYG

-565 VILNLTGNAIKFTSE
+565 VILNLTGNAIKFTGE
-580 GGIRISAEFIKKK
+580 GGIRISAEIIKKK
-593 VTVHNQEFPGIVK
+593 VTVHNQQFPGMVK
-606 IRVADTGIGVSLDK
+606 MRVADTGIGVSLDK

-646 AISQKMV
+646 AISQKLV

>member
-1 LRIIATAPDG
+1 
-11 EKVVNGPFP
+11 
-20 MRSIASLAKITK
+20 
-32 AFFLQNLLEILKI
+32 
-45 QKSELLSSPNLMDSN
+45 MDSN

-90 YLSFYWQKAEQY
+90 YLSFYWEKAKQYNITAEQ
-102 NLTAEKIVD
+102 IVD
-111 RPLRETLQPVA
+111 RPLSETLQPVA
-122 PVPYLDRLRRTL
+122 PVPYLDILRRVL

-139 QRFSYP
+139 QRLSYP
-145 FCHTGQYFLFDL
+145 FCHAGQYFLFDL
-157 TVTPVMNSNGKAT
+157 TVTPAIDSNGKAT

-177 LLSDTPA
+177 LLSDKPTDRPP
-184 QLSADSPEF
+184 DSPEF
-193 MPYPALPSSS
+193 MLYRALPSPS
-203 DTNQQMLDPASRIGR
+203 DARQQMLLPASRNPSR
-218 GLRPDSEID
+218 SLPPYSKID
-227 RKIISQI
+227 RTIISQI
-234 AQNLH
+234 AQKLH
-239 RTLDLEKIWQQTVN
+239 RTLDLDTIWQQTVN

-262 RCIICSSKK
+262 RCIICSSTK
-271 DSDNL
+271 N
-276 ESSPFVISEN
+276 SEN
-286 QQKYPAPAAELQQ
+286 LQSSSFITSEDPQNHPAPAAELQQ
-299 SIASDRPPPLSPDQ
+299 SASDRSPPLSADQ
-313 IQNLQSK
+313 IENLQSK

-348 WIQTLATLKPVAV
+348 WIQTLATLKLVAV
-361 DYASPIADP
+361 DYASPIVDR

-398 SPPWSPVEL
+398 SPKWSPVEL

-457 PLNGILGFLKLLLDG
+457 PLNGILGFLKLLMDG

-484 EEAYRSAL
+484 AEAYQSAL
-492 HLFNVINDILDIAKI
+492 HLFNLINDILDIAKI
-507 EAGKMELDLAPVKLD
+507 EAGKMELDFAPVKLG

-533 VQVQEK
+533 VQLQQK

-547 PAVEDEIILYG
+547 PAAEDEIILYG
-558 NYQRLLQ
+558 NYQRLFQ
-565 VILNLTGNAIKFTSE
+565 VILNLTGNAIKFTGE
-580 GGIRISAEFIKKK
+580 GGIRISAEVIKKK
-593 VTVHNQEFPGIVK
+593 VTVNNQQFPGMVK

-646 AISQKMV
+646 AISQKLV
-653 EAMGGT
+653 ESMGGT

-681 EPLFKN
+681 EPLLKN

>member
-1 LRIIATAPDG
+1 
-11 EKVVNGPFP
+11 
-20 MRSIASLAKITK
+20 
-32 AFFLQNLLEILKI
+32 
-45 QKSELLSSPNLMDSN
+45 MDSN

-66 SLASTAFFQE
+66 ILASTVFFQE
-76 LGAELVFTQDARGR
+76 LGAELVFTQDASGR

-102 NLTAEKIVD
+102 NLTAEQIVD
-111 RPLRETLQPVA
+111 RPLSETLQPIA
-122 PVPYLDRLRRTL
+122 PAPYLDILRRAL

-145 FCHTGQYFLFDL
+145 FCHAGQYFLFDL
-157 TVTPVMNSNGKAT
+157 TLTPAIDSNGKAA

-177 LLSDTPA
+177 LLSDKPTDRPP
-184 QLSADSPEF
+184 DSPEF
-193 MPYPALPSSS
+193 MLYPALPSPS
-203 DTNQQMLDPASRIGR
+203 DAHQQMVLSASRIPGR
-218 GLRPDSEID
+218 SLPPYSEID
-227 RKIISQI
+227 RKTISQI

-239 RTLDLEKIWQQTVN
+239 KTLDVEIIWQLTAN

-262 RCIICSSKK
+262 RCIICSYKK
-271 DSDNL
+271 DSKNL
-276 ESSPFVISEN
+276 EPSPFLASEN
-286 QQKYPAPAAELQQ
+286 HQNYSAAAAELQQ
-299 SIASDRPPPLSPDQ
+299 SIASDCSPPVSPAQ
-313 IQNLQSK
+313 IKNLQSK
-320 TFKVVAEYR
+320 TLKVVAEYR

-348 WIQTLATLKPVAV
+348 WIQTLATLKPVAI

-370 FDRHSV
+370 FHRHSV
-376 LVAATSYEEQP
+376 IVAATSYEDQP

-398 SPPWSPVEL
+398 SSKWSPLEL

-440 SQLKSQFLAN
+440 SQLKSQLLAN

-457 PLNGILGFLKLLLDG
+457 PLNGILGFLKLVVDG

-484 EEAYRSAL
+484 EEAYRSAV
-492 HLFNVINDILDIAKI
+492 HLFNVINDFLDVAKI
-507 EAGKMELDLAPVKLD
+507 EAGKMQLDLAPVKLG
-522 ELLQQVENFTR
+522 ELLQQVEDFTR
-533 VQVQEK
+533 LQIQQK
-539 RLQFQIQT
+539 RLQFQIQK
-547 PAVEDEIILYG
+547 PAVEDDIILYG

-565 VILNLTGNAIKFTSE
+565 VILNLTGNAIKFTGE
-580 GGIRISAEFIKKK
+580 GGIRISAEVIKKK
-593 VTVHNQEFPGIVK
+593 VTVHNQQFPGMVK
-606 IRVADTGIGVSLDK
+606 MRVADTGIGVSLDK

-646 AISQKMV
+646 AISQKLV

>member
-1 LRIIATAPDG
+1 
-11 EKVVNGPFP
+11 
-20 MRSIASLAKITK
+20 
-32 AFFLQNLLEILKI
+32 
-45 QKSELLSSPNLMDSN
+45 MDSN

-76 LGAELVFTQDARGR
+76 LGAELVFTQDASGR

-102 NLTAEKIVD
+102 NLTAEQIVD
-111 RPLRETLQPVA
+111 RPLSETLQPIA
-122 PVPYLDRLRRTL
+122 PAPYLDILRRTL

-145 FCHTGQYFLFDL
+145 FRHAGQYFLFDL
-157 TVTPVMNSNGKAT
+157 TLTPAIDSNGKAT

-177 LLSDTPA
+177 LLSDKPTDRPP
-184 QLSADSPEF
+184 DSPEF
-193 MPYPALPSSS
+193 MLYRALPSPS
-203 DTNQQMLDPASRIGR
+203 DAHQQMLLSASRIPGR
-218 GLRPDSEID
+218 SLPPYSEID
-227 RKIISQI
+227 RKTISEI

-239 RTLDLEKIWQQTVN
+239 RTLDLETIWQQTTN

-262 RCIICSSKK
+262 RCIICSYKK
-271 DSDNL
+271 DSENL
-276 ESSPFVISEN
+276 ESSPFLTSEN
-286 QQKYPAPAAELQQ
+286 QHNYSATAAELEQ
-299 SIASDRPPPLSPDQ
+299 SNASDRLPPLSPAQ
-313 IQNLQSK
+313 IENLQSK

-370 FDRHSV
+370 FHRHSAI
-376 LVAATSYEEQP
+376 VAATSYEDQP

-398 SPPWSPVEL
+398 SPKWSPLEL

-457 PLNGILGFLKLLLDG
+457 PLNGILGFLKLLVDG

-484 EEAYRSAL
+484 QEAYRSAV
-492 HLFNVINDILDIAKI
+492 HLFNVINDILDVAKI
-507 EAGKMELDLAPVKLD
+507 EAGKMELDLAPVKLG
-522 ELLQQVENFTR
+522 ELLQQVEDFTR
-533 VQVQEK
+533 VQVEQK
-539 RLQFQIQT
+539 RLQFQIQK

-565 VILNLTGNAIKFTSE
+565 VILNLTGNAIKFTGE
-580 GGIRISAEFIKKK
+580 GGIRISAEVIKKK
-593 VTVHNQEFPGIVK
+593 VSVNNQQFPGMVK

-646 AISQKMV
+646 AISQKLV

>member
-1 LRIIATAPDG
+1 
-11 EKVVNGPFP
+11 
-20 MRSIASLAKITK
+20 
-32 AFFLQNLLEILKI
+32 
-45 QKSELLSSPNLMDSN
+45 MDSN

-76 LGAELVFTQDARGR
+76 LGAELVFTQDSKGR
-90 YLSFYWQKAEQY
+90 YLSFYWQKAQQY
-102 NLTAEKIVD
+102 NLAAEQIVVSEARPYGGCANEED
-111 RPLRETLQPVA
+111 RPLSETLQPIPA
-122 PVPYLDRLRRTL
+122 APYLDRLRRTIA
-134 ETLVP
+134 TLVP

-145 FCHTGQYFLFDL
+145 FCHARQYLLFDL
-157 TVTPVMNSNGKAT
+157 TLTPAIDSNGQAA

-177 LLSDTPA
+177 LLSDKPTYRPP
-184 QLSADSPEF
+184 DSPEF
-193 MPYPALPSSS
+193 MPYPALASSS
-203 DTNQQMLDPASRIGR
+203 DTRQQMLLPASRNTSR
-218 GLRPDSEID
+218 SLPPYSKID
-227 RKIISQI
+227 RTIVSQI

-239 RTLDLEKIWQQTVN
+239 RTLDLETIWQQTAN

-262 RCIICSSKK
+262 RCIICSHKK
-271 DSDNL
+271 DKENL
-276 ESSPFVISEN
+276 ESYPFLASEN
-286 QQKYPAPAAELQQ
+286 QQNSSVSAAELQQ
-299 SIASDRPPPLSPDQ
+299 SIADPSPPLGTEK
-313 IQNLQSK
+313 IKNLQSK
-320 TFKVVAEYR
+320 TFTVVAEYR
-329 QEPYSSMLG
+329 QEPHSSMLG

-348 WIQTLATLKPVAV
+348 WIQTLTTLKPVAV
-361 DYASPIADP
+361 NYESPIVDP
-370 FDRHSV
+370 FNRHSV
-376 LVAATSYEEQP
+376 LVAATSYEDQP

-398 SPPWSPVEL
+398 SSKWSPVEL

-457 PLNGILGFLKLLLDG
+457 PLNGILGFLKLLMDG

-507 EAGKMELDLAPVKLD
+507 EAGKMELDFAPVKLG
-522 ELLQQVENFTR
+522 ELLQQIETFTQ
-533 VQVQEK
+533 VQVQQK
-539 RLQFQIQT
+539 RLQFQIQK
-547 PAVEDEIILYG
+547 AVAEDEIILYA

-565 VILNLTGNAIKFTSE
+565 IILNLTSNAIKFTRE
-580 GGIRISAEFIKKK
+580 GGIRISAEVIKKK
-593 VTVHNQEFPGIVK
+593 VTVHNQQFPGMVK
-606 IRVADTGIGVSLDK
+606 IRIADTGIGVSLDK

-646 AISQKMV
+646 AISQKLV

-681 EPLFKN
+681 EPLFKK

>member
-1 LRIIATAPDG
+1 
-11 EKVVNGPFP
+11 
-20 MRSIASLAKITK
+20 
-32 AFFLQNLLEILKI
+32 
-45 QKSELLSSPNLMDSN
+45 MDSN

-66 SLASTAFFQE
+66 SLASTVFFQE
-76 LGAELVFTQDARGR
+76 LGAELVFTQDASGR
-90 YLSFYWQKAEQY
+90 YLSFYWQKAEEY
-102 NLTAEKIVD
+102 NLTAEQIVD
-111 RPLRETLQPVA
+111 RPLSETLQPIA
-122 PVPYLDRLRRTL
+122 PAPYLDILQRAL

-145 FCHTGQYFLFDL
+145 FCHAGQYFLFDL
-157 TVTPVMNSNGKAT
+157 TLTPAIDSNGKAA

-177 LLSDTPA
+177 LLSDKPTDRPP
-184 QLSADSPEF
+184 DSPEF
-193 MPYPALPSSS
+193 MLYRALPSPS
-203 DTNQQMLDPASRIGR
+203 DADQQMLLSASRIPGR
-218 GLRPDSEID
+218 SLPPYSEID
-227 RKIISQI
+227 RKTISQI

-239 RTLDLEKIWQQTVN
+239 KTLDVEIIWQLTAN

-262 RCIICSSKK
+262 RCIICSYKK
-271 DSDNL
+271 DSKNL
-276 ESSPFVISEN
+276 ESSSFLASEN
-286 QQKYPAPAAELQQ
+286 HQNYSAAAAELQQ
-299 SIASDRPPPLSPDQ
+299 SIASDCSPPVSPDQ
-313 IQNLQSK
+313 IKNLQSK
-320 TFKVVAEYR
+320 TLKVVAEYR

-370 FDRHSV
+370 FHRHSV
-376 LVAATSYEEQP
+376 IVAATSYEDQP
-387 NALICLHRCGS
+387 NALICLHRCGTS
-398 SPPWSPVEL
+398 SKWSPLEL

-440 SQLKSQFLAN
+440 SQLKSQLLAN

-457 PLNGILGFLKLLLDG
+457 PLNGILGFLKLVVDG

-484 EEAYRSAL
+484 EEAYRSAV
-492 HLFNVINDILDIAKI
+492 HLFNVINDFLDVAKI
-507 EAGKMELDLAPVKLD
+507 EAGKMQLELAPVKLG

-533 VQVQEK
+533 LQIQQK
-539 RLQFQIQT
+539 RLQFQIQK
-547 PAVEDEIILYG
+547 PAVEDDIILYG

-565 VILNLTGNAIKFTSE
+565 VILNLTGNAIKFTGE
-580 GGIRISAEFIKKK
+580 GGIRISAEIIKKK
-593 VTVHNQEFPGIVK
+593 VTVHNQQFPGMVK
-606 IRVADTGIGVSLDK
+606 MRVADTGIGVSLDK

-646 AISQKMV
+646 AISQKLV

>member
-1 LRIIATAPDG
+1 
-11 EKVVNGPFP
+11 
-20 MRSIASLAKITK
+20 
-32 AFFLQNLLEILKI
+32 
-45 QKSELLSSPNLMDSN
+45 MDSN

-66 SLASTAFFQE
+66 NLASTAFFQE

-90 YLSFYWQKAEQY
+90 YLSFYWQKAEEY
-102 NLTAEKIVD
+102 NLTAEEIVVSEALEED
-111 RPLRETLQPVA
+111 RPLSETLQPIA
-122 PVPYLDRLRRTL
+122 PAPYLERLRRAL

-145 FCHTGQYFLFDL
+145 FCHAEQYFLFDL
-157 TVTPVMNSNGKAT
+157 TVTPAIDSNGKAT

-177 LLSDTPA
+177 LLSDKPV

-193 MPYPALPSSS
+193 MAYPALPSSS
-203 DTNQQMLDPASRIGR
+203 DASQQMLYPASLIGR
-218 GLRPDSEID
+218 PLTTYSEID

-239 RTLDLEKIWQQTVN
+239 KTLDLQTIWQQTVN
-253 SLGQVLNAS
+253 SLGEVLNAS

-271 DSDNL
+271 DSENL
-276 ESSPFVISEN
+276 EISPFPISEN
-286 QQKYPAPAAELQQ
+286 QQNYPDLAAELQH
-299 SIASDRPPPLSPDQ
+299 SIASDGSPPLSADQ
-313 IQNLQSK
+313 IENLQSK

-338 LELRAAEQPG
+338 LQLRAAEQPG

-361 DYASPIADP
+361 DYASPIVDR

-376 LVAATSYEEQP
+376 LVAATFYEDQP
-387 NALICLHRCGS
+387 NALICLHRCGN
-398 SPPWSPVEL
+398 SPKWSPVEL

-457 PLNGILGFLKLLLDG
+457 PLNGILGFLKLVLDG

-484 EEAYRSAL
+484 EEAYQSAL

-507 EAGKMELDLAPVKLD
+507 EAGKMELDLAPVKLG

-547 PAVEDEIILYG
+547 PAIEDEIILYA

-565 VILNLTGNAIKFTSE
+565 VILNLTGNAIKFTKE
-580 GGIRISAEFIKKK
+580 GGIRISAEVIKKK
-593 VTVHNQEFPGIVK
+593 VTVNNQELPGIVK

-620 QDKLFESFFQVDG
+620 QYKLFESFFQVDG
-633 DRTRQYGGTGLGL
+633 ARTRQYGGTGLGL
-646 AISQKMV
+646 AISQKLV

-675 TVPLYQ
+675 TVVLYQ
-681 EPLFKN
+681 EPLLKN